1 MNDLK
6 KDQSRAPIAEAM
18 ETHAYKRTVAFD
30 VPGHKQGKGNPMLR
44 DFLGEKCLRYDV
56 NSRKDLDN
64 LCHPSG
70 VILEAEE
77 LAAEAFHAGHAFFML
92 NGTTSAVQTM
102 VLSVARANEKIILP
116 RNVHRSVIYALIL
129 TGAIPVYVNLDVHPK
144 YGIPLGMK
152 LSSVEQAI
160 LENPDAKAIFINNP
174 TYYGVCSNLRGIV
187 ELAHRHG
194 MQVCVD
200 EAHGT
205 HFYFKS
211 GLPISAMDAGADMAA
226 VSMHKTGG
234 SLTQSSILLI
244 KDKERL
250 AEIRQVINL
259 TQTTSGSYLLL
270 SSLDITRKFLAL
282 QGERVFDQ
290 VLCLTKYAREEISSI
305 EGYYAF
311 DNAMIN
317 RDSVFDLDPT
327 KLTIHTRGIGLAG
340 TEIYDILR
348 DEYDIQVEL
357 GDLGNILAII
367 GIGDSKAQI
376 ERLISALQDI
386 KDSYETDNKSMI
398 PFDYINPIVKVSP
411 QKAYYSKMK
420 PMKITDALGC
430 ISGESIM
437 VYPPG
442 IPIVAPGE
450 EITQVA
456 IDYILYAKEV
466 GSFLTGIEDTN
477 IEYINVLEV

>member
-1 MNDLK
+1 
-6 KDQSRAPIAEAM
+6 
-18 ETHAYKRTVAFD
+18 
-30 VPGHKQGKGNPMLR
+30 
-44 DFLGEKCLRYDV
+44 
-56 NSRKDLDN
+56 
-64 LCHPSG
+64 
-70 VILEAEE
+70 
-77 LAAEAFHAGHAFFML
+77 
-92 NGTTSAVQTM
+92 
-102 VLSVARANEKIILP
+102 
-116 RNVHRSVIYALIL
+116 
-129 TGAIPVYVNLDVHPK
+129 
-144 YGIPLGMK
+144 MK

-386 KDSYETDNKSMI
+386 KDSY
-398 PFDYINPIVKVSP
+398 
-411 QKAYYSKMK
+411 
-420 PMKITDALGC
+420 
-430 ISGESIM
+430 
-437 VYPPG
+437 
-442 IPIVAPGE
+442 
-450 EITQVA
+450 
-456 IDYILYAKEV
+456 
-466 GSFLTGIEDTN
+466 
-477 IEYINVLEV
+477 